1 MSVAAREAGRSSRP
15 APSRHT
21 PERWP
26 CWRELCGTLERRW
39 PITECAERRPCWRA
53 QRAMQMQAC
62 RTGVRSRIGRL
73 HRRRMNRSRR
83 MFHPRWRTRGSPRS
97 RSLQTACASS
107 LPPTHDHTQGDTGT
121 QCSAETARER
131 SNARWFLMAGCDR
144 AGRRE
149 AAAKWKLR
157 APGLISAAILV
168 RCRGHASHRGDEELR
183 LGANRDGA
191 RRGLGGRE
199 RWRRVVWPS
208 TLSAGQR

>member
-1 MSVAAREAGRSSRP
+1 MQ
-15 APSRHT
+15 
-21 PERWP
+21 
-26 CWRELCGTLERRW
+26 C
-39 PITECAERRPCWRA
+39 
-53 QRAMQMQAC
+53 AMQMQVC
-62 RTGVRSRIGRL
+62 RIGVRSTLPRK
-73 HRRRMNRSRR
+73 HRRRLRNRRKSYRWRSR
-83 MFHPRWRTRGSPRS
+83 GNLRS